1 MSLQGTW
8 ANDIIIQA
16 VADTMNLKIHVI
28 ESDSNYR
35 EITLVQPANAT
46 SDIRSIYIG
55 HMGQMHY
62 VSTCTQIT
70 EMLMTFNK
78 LFQMIQY
85 KMSFLK

>member
-1 MSLQGTW
+1 
-8 ANDIIIQA
+8 
-16 VADTMNLKIHVI
+16 MNLKVHII

-62 VSTCTQIT
+62 VSTCNSFEQDSNHRNANDI
-70 EMLMTFNK
+70 FNK

>member
-1 MSLQGTW
+1 MGQSYYNT
-8 ANDIIIQA
+8 A
-16 VADTMNLKIHVI
+16 VADAMILKIHII

-55 HMGQMHY
+55 HMGQLHMYQH
-62 VSTCTQIT
+62 VIHLSKTQII